1 MRLFTIPLTCSSS
14 LMFRRGLILTFTILL
29 FGSVYTKAQTA
40 TADSNFH
47 FDQHFI
53 DCEKKW
59 VVFPKANNMP
69 GYPLG
74 YIYMDAVAGFT
85 FQLTGFLSVNKDHTY
100 SKDTSAFRTTMQKVR
115 LGANTRPVAIIDPGH
130 YRELKLDPYPKLF
143 HIYYD
148 GVDSLSRYQRLG
160 FTYNDLQQ
168 FDKAFFYLNKVYA
181 KDPHHD
187 GTEFELSFAYNATN
201 KYDEAIKILEA
212 AIKNNSKNMM
222 FYRELGFSYMGKN
235 DNDKAIEVYKNAIAQ
250 YAPDAMDET
259 KAEMALNL
267 AHIYSVKGDNASKT
281 EWVANAKK
289 WAPVNSHI
297 YNSIKAQG
305 L

>member
-1 MRLFTIPLTCSSS
+1 MRLFTITLNLALATRRSII
-14 LMFRRGLILTFTILL
+14 LMPTLLL
-29 FGSVYTKAQTA
+29 FNCFTTKAQTA
-40 TADSNFH
+40 ITDSNFH
-47 FDQHFI
+47 FNQRFI

-59 VVFPKANNMP
+59 VVFPKTNNTP

-74 YIYMDAVAGFT
+74 YIYMDAMAGFT

-100 SKDTSAFRTTMQKVR
+100 SKDTSAFVTKMQKVR
-115 LGANTRPVAIIDPGH
+115 LGANTRLVALIGPEH
-130 YRELKLDPYPKLF
+130 YRELNLDPYPRIF

-181 KDPHHD
+181 KDPHYD

-212 AIKNNSKNMM
+212 AIKNNPKNMM

-235 DNDKAIEVYKNAIAQ
+235 DNDKAIEVYKNAVAQ

-289 WAPVNSHI
+289 WAPVNSNI